1 MPNLT
6 VFHSSD
12 FGWFL
17 ICYTGIQK
25 NSKNASF
32 ETVAI
37 CGGYITRLTGL
48 MYTCASVTE
57 RDRIATS
64 RLRLGSHSLRVET
77 GRWSR
82 TPRENRLCICDN
94 VQDEIHVLLHC
105 PLTHH
110 LRHEF
115 PSLTFQSIDE
125 LMTGDPSA
133 VTTFCRKVL
142 ETYVWNNPLYSIARP
157 FHL

>member
-1 MPNLT
+1 MTCIILAAKYWYE
-6 VFHSSD
+6 FHY
-12 FGWFL
+12 
-17 ICYTGIQK
+17 IEHIQARWANRVEEENTRK
-25 NSKNASF
+25 ISKKKLRINYCQYLVYA
-32 ETVAI
+32 
-37 CGGYITRLTGL
+37 C
-48 MYTCASVTE
+48 
-57 RDRIATS
+57 IATS

-82 TPRENRLCICDN
+82 TPRENRLCICGN